1 ADGDVSSI
9 RARCGGTFVSTGSA
23 PVVCRNDAFF
33 RKKKVPK
40 SGGWVLVTHG
50 RSPGGAICA
59 RAALFSP
66 FGSRKADATRVVM
79 TAGERLLKRGKN
91 LEGAMAA
98 RFNPTKG
105 RVMPPDGKN
114 LLRRRQV
121 KAVREGTMRPY
132 LRTRSN
138 GAQFAHHPADAF

>member
-1 ADGDVSSI
+1 
-9 RARCGGTFVSTGSA
+9 
-23 PVVCRNDAFF
+23 
-33 RKKKVPK
+33 
-40 SGGWVLVTHG
+40 
-50 RSPGGAICA
+50 
-59 RAALFSP
+59 
-66 FGSRKADATRVVM
+66 
-79 TAGERLLKRGKN
+79 

-138 GAQFAHHPADAF
+138 GAQFAHHPADAFLRDACPVQPACERRHAVLRLEGAARVSCRGGAERSVPLGGAEAGRVAGSSGGGGEAG